1 MYKFKWNNGAI
12 SLEPMI
18 ALTPE
23 MLVLVQEYEL
33 KGNDDPKPIK
43 QIKVNEIR
51 EEKKVEPI

>member
-12 SLEPMI
+12 SLEPMT

-43 QIKVNEIR
+43 
-51 EEKKVEPI
+51 